1 MWLRK
6 QFYSV
11 GAGCMLV
18 GMAASPDL
26 NTASHSISVVPRTAH
41 KNGQASP
48 KAGPCKGQVWICL
61 HLPLH
66 WQRLSITAGA
76 CLSAQSWM
84 GTDPPAGCEAESGCP
99 SLLPLYRSAQQVLL
113 TSAAR

>member
-18 GMAASPDL
+18 GVAASRDM
-26 NTASHSISVVPRTAH
+26 NTTSHSISVVLRTAH
-41 KNGQASP
+41 RNGQAS
-48 KAGPCKGQVWICL
+48 PCKGQVWICL
-61 HLPLH
+61 CLPLP
-66 WQRLSITAGA
+66 WQRLSITADV

-84 GTDPPAGCEAESGCP
+84 GKDPPAACEAESGCP
-99 SLLPLYRSAQQVLL
+99 SLPPLYRSAQQVLL